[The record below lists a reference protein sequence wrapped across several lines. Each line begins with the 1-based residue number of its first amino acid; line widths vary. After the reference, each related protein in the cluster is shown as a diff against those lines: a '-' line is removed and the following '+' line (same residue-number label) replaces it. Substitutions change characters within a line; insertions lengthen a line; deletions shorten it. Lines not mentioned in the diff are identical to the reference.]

1 MTVLPEAAAAPTGS
15 SSLALRSHSP
25 SHAARS
31 SSPDVRM
38 ASPSLDAR
46 SPRMAPVSSHVNAPP
61 APARSP
67 SAASEDYHESDEELL
82 DQILDWGDLLPQ
94 RPAPTRTPT
103 SGTAVPQ
110 HGATAS
116 VVASTSDET
125 SPATRAADTSTA
137 ASQPASVAW
146 SASALQEL
154 IDEVRLEWPSDEED
168 GPAEDDAAASPS
180 HSGLTDDSDDDD
192 EPIRPRRSRLRRG
205 DEDSSWHPELPR
217 PPDKHLVTNH
227 RNHYKPD
234 EAWDYRAMA
243 SITRLLDARGDPPH
257 RCYLVQWKG
266 RPLQMSWVWME
277 HLDNA
282 TTRYLMQ
289 QVDQWQAE
297 GNTGP
302 YFPVQRD
309 TASESGKCFMDA
321 FRAALYYL
329 VSPDLVTLEMWDA
342 FEAMQPDDILG
353 GVTRSDVTA
362 FFKVLQRDSVPLDY
376 DHLFLNV
383 APRSIANIETFNK
396 VCQEQPPGV
405 YLVSAGEDDVGHCF
419 VVIVYGPNERV
430 LVLDGFTDKKDPP
443 MDALPLKYLQWVHN
457 VKWICRVAL
466 KPGYQCRHGK
476 RKSKTQWKREKRLR

>member
-1 MTVLPEAAAAPTGS
+1 
-15 SSLALRSHSP
+15 
-25 SHAARS
+25 
-31 SSPDVRM
+31 
-38 ASPSLDAR
+38 
-46 SPRMAPVSSHVNAPP
+46 MAPVSSHVSALPE
-61 APARSP
+61 PARSP

-94 RPAPTRTPT
+94 RPAPARTPT

-125 SPATRAADTSTA
+125 SPATRAADASSA

-146 SASALQEL
+146 S
-154 IDEVRLEWPSDEED
+154 
-168 GPAEDDAAASPS
+168 G
-180 HSGLTDDSDDDD
+180 GLTDDSDDDD
-192 EPIRPRRSRLRRG
+192 EPIRPRRSRLRRD

-217 PPDKHLVTNH
+217 PPDKHPVTNH

-234 EAWDYRAMA
+234 EAWDYRATA
-243 SITRLLDARGDPPH
+243 PITRLLNARGDPPH
-257 RCYLVQWKG
+257 RCYLGQWKG

-282 TTRYLMQ
+282 TTRYLLQ

-309 TASESGKCFMDA
+309 TASELGTCLMDA

-342 FEAMQPDDILG
+342 FEVTQPDDILG
-353 GVTRSDVTA
+353 GVTRSGVTA

-405 YLVSAGEDDVGHCF
+405 YLVSAGEDDDGHCF

-443 MDALPLKYLQWVHN
+443 MDVLPLKYVQWVHN
-457 VKWICRVAL
+457 VSWICRVAL
-466 KPGYQCRHGK
+466 NPGYQCRHGK
-476 RKSKTQWKREKRLR
+476 RKSKTQRKREKRLR